1 MIDNETKERIIA
13 AAKIEEVVGDF
24 VKLHRSGANLKGLC
38 PFHEEKTPSFM
49 VSPSKNICKCF
60 GCGKGGTPINFIMEK
75 EHLTFPEA
83 LRYLADKYHIEIKEK
98 ELTSEEMKAQSM
110 RESMMQVNKF
120 AAEYFVNTLWNTDE
134 GQSVGLS
141 YLRGRGISDAMIKK
155 FKIGYCPDRYTAFYD
170 EAIKSGFD
178 PKVLTEV
185 GLCSKG
191 EKHTTDRFRG
201 RVIFPVHSISG
212 REVAFGGRALKTDER
227 TAKYVNSPESL
238 IYHKSN
244 ELYGIYFAKN
254 EIVKKDN
261 VYLVEGYTDV
271 TSLHQSGIENVV
283 ASSGTSLTYGQIN
296 MIHRFTSNITVLYD
310 GDSAGIKAS
319 LRGIDM
325 LLEQNMN
332 VKVLLLPDGEDPDSF
347 ARSRNASELIEYMEK
362 NQKDF
367 IKFKLELAQKETEND
382 PTKRSNLINDIL
394 RSISFIP
401 TKEIKRSVYIQDCA
415 RYFEMEEK
423 TLTEILD
430 HYKKEREKGNS
441 EEQTSKKME
450 DEITKNLDKKNIPF
464 TYLQERELLKYI
476 INFALVPIEF
486 ITPDEVIKV
495 SVVEYV
501 AYMKENGIISF
512 SYDLHN
518 KIWDFILESESGDLR
533 NNFLNHPDKEIR
545 DYIFSLV
552 EDKYEIHKKN
562 VEITP
567 EQLSLKLSFIMPQ
580 LVHGLELR
588 IVEGRLKEVKNSIS
602 IASRVPG
609 ADEQVL
615 ELMNE
620 QTKLHTKKKQVEEDL
635 KKYKR
640 RRLEV

>member
-1 MIDNETKERIIA
+1 MIDNETKERILA

-24 VKLHRSGANLKGLC
+24 VKLHRSGSNLKGLC

-60 GCGKGGTPINFIMEK
+60 GCGKGGTPVNFIMEK

-134 GQSVGLS
+134 GKSVGLS
-141 YLRGRGISDAMIKK
+141 YLRSRGISDEMIKK
-155 FKIGYCPDRYTAFYD
+155 FKIGYCPDRYSAFYD
-170 EAIKSGFD
+170 TAVKSGFD

-212 REVAFGGRALKTDER
+212 REVAFGGRALKMDDK

-271 TSLHQSGIENVV
+271 TSMHQSGIENVV

-325 LLEQNMN
+325 LLEHNMN

-347 ARSRNASELIEYMEK
+347 ARSRNASDLLEYMEK

-367 IKFKLELAQKETEND
+367 IAFKCELALKEAGDD
-382 PTKRSNLINDIL
+382 PIKRSNLINDIL
-394 RSISFIP
+394 RSISVIP
-401 TKEIKRSVYIQDCA
+401 DEIKRSVYIQDCQT
-415 RYFEMEEK
+415 RFGIKLE
-423 TLTEILD
+423 TLTQSV
-430 HYKKEREKGNS
+430 KKIITEKNQNAKVPS
-441 EEQTSKKME
+441 TQIEKPQQKEV
-450 DEITKNLDKKNIPF
+450 PY
-464 TYLQERELLKYI
+464 TYLQERELLKHV
-476 INFALVPIEF
+476 INYALVPIEF
-486 ITPDEVIKV
+486 VTPDEVIKV
-495 SVVEYV
+495 PVVEYV
-501 AYMKENGIISF
+501 AFMKENGIIAF
-512 SYDLHN
+512 SYDIHN
-518 KIWDFILESESGDLR
+518 KIWDYILESETHDIR
-533 NNFLNHPDKEIR
+533 NAFLNHANKEIQ
-545 DYIFSLV
+545 DYTFSLV
-552 EDKYEIHKKN
+552 EDKYEIHKEN
-562 VEITP
+562 VDYSP
-567 EQLSLKLSFIMPQ
+567 EQLSLKLSSIIPQ
-580 LVHGLELR
+580 LVYGLELR
-588 IVEGRLKEVKNSIS
+588 MVEEKLKEVKNSIA
-602 IASRVPG
+602 IASKVPG
-609 ADEQVL
+609 ADDQVIALLKEQS
-615 ELMNE
+615 ELNA
-620 QTKLHTKKKQVEEDL
+620 KKKQVSADL
-635 KKYKR
+635 ANCKLK
-640 RRLEV
+640 RLEV

>member
-24 VKLHRSGANLKGLC
+24 VKLHRSGSNLKGLC

-60 GCGKGGTPINFIMEK
+60 GCGKGGTPVNFIMEK

-134 GQSVGLS
+134 GKSVGLS
-141 YLRGRGISDAMIKK
+141 YLRSRGITDEMIKK

-170 EAIKSGFD
+170 EAVKSGFD
-178 PKVLTEV
+178 PKVLVQV
-185 GLCSKG
+185 GLCSQG

-212 REVAFGGRALKTDER
+212 REVAFGGRALKMDEK

-244 ELYGIYFAKN
+244 ELYGIYYAKN

-271 TSLHQSGIENVV
+271 TSMHQSGIENVV

-347 ARSRNASELIEYMEK
+347 ARSRNASDLLEYMEK

-367 IKFKLELAQKETEND
+367 IAFKCELALAEAGND
-382 PTKRSNLINDIL
+382 PIKRSNLINDIL
-394 RSISFIP
+394 RSISVIP
-401 TKEIKRSVYIQDCA
+401 DEIKRSVYIQDCQT
-415 RYFEMEEK
+415 RFGIKLE
-423 TLTEILD
+423 TLTQ
-430 HYKKEREKGNS
+430 GV
-441 EEQTSKKME
+441 
-450 DEITKNLDKKNIPF
+450 KNIILEKNQNVKPQASIEDKAPKKDVPY
-464 TYLQERELLKYI
+464 TYLQERELLKHI
-476 INFALVPIEF
+476 INYALVPIEF
-486 ITPDEVIKV
+486 ITPDEVIQV
-495 SVVEYV
+495 SVIEYV
-501 AYMKENGIISF
+501 AFMLENGIIYF
-512 SYDLHN
+512 SYALHN
-518 KIWDFILESESGDLR
+518 KIWEYILESSSGDLR
-533 NNFLNHPDKEIR
+533 NEFLNHSDKEIQ
-545 DYIFSLV
+545 DYTFSLV
-552 EDKYEIHKKN
+552 EDKYEIHRET
-562 VEITP
+562 VDYTP
-567 EQLSLKLSFIMPQ
+567 EQLSLKLSSIMPQ

-588 IVEGRLKEVKNSIS
+588 IIEEKLKEIKNSIS

-609 ADEQVL
+609 ADDQVVALMKEQS
-615 ELMNE
+615 ELNA
-620 QTKLHTKKKQVEEDL
+620 KKKQVTAEL
-635 KKYKR
+635 AKCKQK
-640 RRLEV
+640 RLEV

>member
-1 MIDNETKERIIA
+1 MIDNETKERILA

-24 VKLHRSGANLKGLC
+24 VKLHRSGSNLKGLC

-60 GCGKGGTPINFIMEK
+60 GCGKGGTPVNFIMEK

-134 GQSVGLS
+134 GKSVGLS
-141 YLRGRGISDAMIKK
+141 YLRSRGISDEMIKK
-155 FKIGYCPDRYTAFYD
+155 FKIGYCPDRYSAFYD
-170 EAIKSGFD
+170 TAIKSGFD

-212 REVAFGGRALKTDER
+212 REVAFGGRALKMDDK

-271 TSLHQSGIENVV
+271 TSMHQSGIENVV

-325 LLEQNMN
+325 LLEHNMN

-347 ARSRNASELIEYMEK
+347 ARSRNASDLLEYMEK

-367 IKFKLELAQKETEND
+367 IAFKCELALKEAGDD
-382 PTKRSNLINDIL
+382 PIKRSNLINDIL
-394 RSISFIP
+394 RSISVIP
-401 TKEIKRSVYIQDCA
+401 DEIKRSVYIQDCQT
-415 RYFEMEEK
+415 RFGIKLE
-423 TLTEILD
+423 TLTQSV
-430 HYKKEREKGNS
+430 KKIITEKNQNAKVPS
-441 EEQTSKKME
+441 TQIEKPQQKEV
-450 DEITKNLDKKNIPF
+450 PY
-464 TYLQERELLKYI
+464 TYLQERELLKHV
-476 INFALVPIEF
+476 INYALVPIEF
-486 ITPDEVIKV
+486 VTPDEVIKV
-495 SVVEYV
+495 PVVEYV
-501 AYMKENGIISF
+501 AFMKENGIIAF
-512 SYDLHN
+512 SYDIHN
-518 KIWDFILESESGDLR
+518 KIWDYILESETHDIR
-533 NNFLNHPDKEIR
+533 NAFLNHANKEIQ
-545 DYIFSLV
+545 DYTFSLV
-552 EDKYEIHKKN
+552 EDKYEIHKEN
-562 VEITP
+562 VDYSP
-567 EQLSLKLSFIMPQ
+567 EQLSLKLSSIIPQ
-580 LVHGLELR
+580 LVYGLELR
-588 IVEGRLKEVKNSIS
+588 MVEEKLKEVKNSIA
-602 IASRVPG
+602 IASKVPG
-609 ADEQVL
+609 ADDQVIALLKEQS
-615 ELMNE
+615 ELNA
-620 QTKLHTKKKQVEEDL
+620 KKKQVSADL
-635 KKYKR
+635 ANCKLK
-640 RRLEV
+640 RLEV

>member
-1 MIDNETKERIIA
+1 MIDNETKERILA

-24 VKLHRSGANLKGLC
+24 VKLHRSGSNLKGLC

-60 GCGKGGTPINFIMEK
+60 GCGKGGTPVNFIMEK

-134 GQSVGLS
+134 GKSVGLS
-141 YLRGRGISDAMIKK
+141 YLRSRGISDEMIKK
-155 FKIGYCPDRYTAFYD
+155 FKIGYCPDRFTAFYD
-170 EAIKSGFD
+170 TAVKSGFD

-191 EKHTTDRFRG
+191 ERHTTDRFRG

-212 REVAFGGRALKTDER
+212 REVAFGGRALKMDEK

-271 TSLHQSGIENVV
+271 TSMHQSGIENVV

-325 LLEQNMN
+325 LLEHNMN

-347 ARSRNASELIEYMEK
+347 ARSRNASELMEYMEK

-367 IKFKLELAQKETEND
+367 IAFKCELALKEAGDD
-382 PTKRSNLINDIL
+382 PIKRSNLINDIL
-394 RSISFIP
+394 RSISVIP
-401 TKEIKRSVYIQDCA
+401 DEIKRSVYIQDCQT
-415 RYFEMEEK
+415 RFGIKLE
-423 TLTEILD
+423 TLTQSV
-430 HYKKEREKGNS
+430 KKIIAEKNQNAKPQTIK
-441 EEQTSKKME
+441 EVEQVPKK
-450 DEITKNLDKKNIPF
+450 DLPY
-464 TYLQERELLKYI
+464 TYLQERELLKFLISYPRVI
-476 INFALVPIEF
+476 IELPTA
-486 ITPDEVIKV
+486 DEIIKV
-495 SVVEYV
+495 TVLEYV
-501 AYMKENGIISF
+501 LFMLENGIISF

-518 KIWDFILESESGDLR
+518 KIIDYILESEAEDLKTE
-533 NNFLNHPDKEIR
+533 FFNHSDKVIQ
-545 DYIFSLV
+545 DYTFSLV
-552 EDKYEIHKKN
+552 EDKYEIHKEN
-562 VEITP
+562 INCAP
-567 EQLSLKLSFIMPQ
+567 EQLALKLSSVIPQ
-580 LVHGLELR
+580 LVYGLELR
-588 IVEGRLKEVKNSIS
+588 IVEERLKEVKNSIA
-602 IASRVPG
+602 IASKVPG
-609 ADEQVL
+609 ADEQVISL
-615 ELMNE
+615 LKEQSELNA
-620 QTKLHTKKKQVEEDL
+620 KKKQVTADL
-635 KKYKR
+635 ANCKLK
-640 RRLEV
+640 RLEV

>member
-24 VKLHRSGANLKGLC
+24 VKLHRSGSNLKGLC

-98 ELTSEEMKAQSM
+98 ELTSEEIKAQSM

-141 YLRGRGISDAMIKK
+141 YLRGRGITDAMIKK
-155 FKIGYCPDRYTAFYD
+155 FKIGYCPDKYSEFY
-170 EAIKSGFD
+170 ETAIKSGFKTD
-178 PKVLTEV
+178 VLTQV
-185 GLCSKG
+185 GLCTKG
-191 EKHTTDRFRG
+191 EKHITDRFRG

-212 REVAFGGRALKTDER
+212 REVAFGGRALKTDEK

-254 EIVKKDN
+254 EIIKKDN

-271 TSLHQSGIENVV
+271 TSMHQSGIENVV

-347 ARSRNASELIEYMEK
+347 ARSRNASDLIEYMEK

-367 IKFKLELAQKETEND
+367 IAFKSELALAEAGDD
-382 PTKRSNLINDIL
+382 PIKRSNLINDIL
-394 RSISFIP
+394 RSISVIP
-401 TKEIKRSVYIQDCA
+401 DEIKRSVYIQDCQ
-415 RYFEMEEK
+415 RRFGLKVEVLTQSVNKLISEK
-423 TLTEILD
+423 NQNA
-430 HYKKEREKGNS
+430 KPEKLVV
-441 EEQTSKKME
+441 ETTHK
-450 DEITKNLDKKNIPF
+450 DNLPY
-464 TYLQERELLKYI
+464 TYLQERELLKHI
-476 INFALVPIEF
+476 IKYSNIPIEF
-486 ITPDEVIKV
+486 ITEDEVIKV
-495 SVVEYV
+495 PVLEYV
-501 AYMKENGIISF
+501 AFMIENGIVSF
-512 SYDLHN
+512 AYDIH
-518 KIWDFILESESGDLR
+518 KQIFDYIQEVGYVDLR
-533 NNFLNHPDKEIR
+533 TEFLNHPDKNIQ
-545 DYIFSLV
+545 DYTFSLI
-552 EDKYEIHKKN
+552 EGKYEIQKEN
-562 VEITP
+562 VDISP
-567 EQLSLKLSFIMPQ
+567 EQLSLKLSSTIPQ
-580 LVHGLELR
+580 LVHELELR
-588 IVEGRLKEVKNSIS
+588 MVEERLKEIKKSIS
-602 IASRVPG
+602 IANSLSG
-609 ADEQVL
+609 ADTQIL
-615 ELMNE
+615 ELLKE
-620 QTKLHTKKKQVEEDL
+620 QKELNDKKKIITNELANCKLKRVE
-635 KKYKR
+635 
-640 RRLEV
+640 V

>member
-24 VKLHRSGANLKGLC
+24 VKLHRSGSNLKGLC

-60 GCGKGGTPINFIMEK
+60 GCGKGGTPVNFIMEK

-83 LRYLADKYHIEIKEK
+83 LRYLADKYHIEIKER

-134 GQSVGLS
+134 GKSVGLS
-141 YLRGRGISDAMIKK
+141 YLRSRGITDEMIKK

-170 EAIKSGFD
+170 EAVKSGFD
-178 PKVLTEV
+178 PKVLVQV
-185 GLCSKG
+185 GLCSQG

-212 REVAFGGRALKTDER
+212 REVAFGGRALKMDEK

-271 TSLHQSGIENVV
+271 TSMHQSGIENVV

-347 ARSRNASELIEYMEK
+347 ARSRNASDLMEYMEK

-367 IKFKLELAQKETEND
+367 ITFKCELALAEAGND
-382 PTKRSNLINDIL
+382 PIKRSNLINDIL
-394 RSISFIP
+394 RSISVIP
-401 TKEIKRSVYIQDCA
+401 DEIKRSVYIQDCQTRFGIKLETLTQGVKNIIA
-415 RYFEMEEK
+415 EKNQNAKPQASIEEK
-423 TLTEILD
+423 TP
-430 HYKKEREKGNS
+430 KK
-441 EEQTSKKME
+441 
-450 DEITKNLDKKNIPF
+450 DVPY
-464 TYLQERELLKYI
+464 TYLQERELLKHL
-476 INFALVPIEF
+476 INYALVPIEF
-486 ITPDEVIKV
+486 VTPDEVIQV
-495 SVVEYV
+495 SVLEYV
-501 AYMKENGIISF
+501 AFMIENDIISF
-512 SYDLHN
+512 TYDIHKQIYN
-518 KIWDFILESESGDLR
+518 YITEAETTDLR
-533 NNFLNHPDKEIR
+533 TEFLNHSDKEIQ
-545 DYIFSLV
+545 DYTFSLI
-552 EDKYEIHKKN
+552 EGKYEIQKEN
-562 VEITP
+562 IEISP
-567 EQLSLKLSFIMPQ
+567 EQLSLKLSSTIPQ
-580 LVHGLELR
+580 LVHELELR
-588 IVEGRLKEVKNSIS
+588 MIEERLKEIKNSIS
-602 IASRVPG
+602 IASRVAG
-609 ADEQVL
+609 ADEQIL
-615 ELMNE
+615 ELLKE
-620 QTKLHTKKKQVEEDL
+620 QSELNAKKKKVTADL
-635 KKYKR
+635 AKCKQK
-640 RRLEV
+640 RLEV

>member
-24 VKLHRSGANLKGLC
+24 VKLHRSGSNLKGLC

-60 GCGKGGTPINFIMEK
+60 GCGKGGTPVNFIMEK

-134 GQSVGLS
+134 GKSVGLS
-141 YLRGRGISDAMIKK
+141 YLRSRGITDEMIKK

-170 EAIKSGFD
+170 EAVKSGFD
-178 PKVLTEV
+178 PKVLVQV
-185 GLCSKG
+185 GLCSQG

-212 REVAFGGRALKTDER
+212 REVAFGGRALKMDEK

-244 ELYGIYFAKN
+244 ELYGIYYAKN

-271 TSLHQSGIENVV
+271 TSMHQSGIENVV

-347 ARSRNASELIEYMEK
+347 ARSRNASDLMEYMEK

-367 IKFKLELAQKETEND
+367 IAFKCELALEEAGND
-382 PTKRSNLINDIL
+382 PIKRSNLINDIL
-394 RSISFIP
+394 RSISVIP
-401 TKEIKRSVYIQDCA
+401 DEIKRSVYIQDCQT
-415 RYFEMEEK
+415 RFGIKLE
-423 TLTEILD
+423 TLTQ
-430 HYKKEREKGNS
+430 GV
-441 EEQTSKKME
+441 
-450 DEITKNLDKKNIPF
+450 KNIILEKNQNVKPQASIEDKAPKKDVPY
-464 TYLQERELLKYI
+464 TYLQERELLKHI
-476 INFALVPIEF
+476 INYALVPIEF
-486 ITPDEVIKV
+486 ITPDEVIQV
-495 SVVEYV
+495 SVIEYV
-501 AYMKENGIISF
+501 AFMLENGIISF
-512 SYDLHN
+512 SYALHN
-518 KIWDFILESESGDLR
+518 KIWEYILESSSGDLR
-533 NNFLNHPDKEIR
+533 NEFLNHSDKEIQ
-545 DYIFSLV
+545 DYTFSLI
-552 EDKYEIHKKN
+552 EDKYEIHRET
-562 VEITP
+562 VDYTS
-567 EQLSLKLSFIMPQ
+567 EQLSLKLSSIMPQ

-588 IVEGRLKEVKNSIS
+588 IIEEKLKEIKNSIS

-609 ADEQVL
+609 ADDQVVALMKEQS
-615 ELMNE
+615 ELNA
-620 QTKLHTKKKQVEEDL
+620 KKKQVTAEL
-635 KKYKR
+635 AKCKQK
-640 RRLEV
+640 RLEV

>member
-1 MIDNETKERIIA
+1 
-13 AAKIEEVVGDF
+13 
-24 VKLHRSGANLKGLC
+24 
-38 PFHEEKTPSFM
+38 M

-60 GCGKGGTPINFIMEK
+60 GCGKGGTPVNFIMEK

-120 AAEYFVNTLWNTDE
+120 AAEYFVKTLWNTDE
-134 GQSVGLS
+134 GKSVGLS
-141 YLRGRGISDAMIKK
+141 YLRSRGITDEMIKK
-155 FKIGYCPDRYTAFYD
+155 FKIGYCPDRFTAFYD
-170 EAIKSGFD
+170 TAVKSGFD

-185 GLCSKG
+185 GLCTKG

-212 REVAFGGRALKTDER
+212 REVAFGGRALKMDEK

-271 TSLHQSGIENVV
+271 TSMHQSGIENVV

-347 ARSRNASELIEYMEK
+347 ARSRNASELMEYMEK

-367 IKFKLELAQKETEND
+367 IAFKCELALAEAGND
-382 PTKRSNLINDIL
+382 PIKRSNLINDIL
-394 RSISFIP
+394 RSISVIP
-401 TKEIKRSVYIQDCA
+401 DEIKRSVYIQDCQT
-415 RYFEMEEK
+415 RFGIKLE
-423 TLTEILD
+423 TLTQSVKTIIAEKNQNAKPQVSIED
-430 HYKKEREKGNS
+430 VAPKKEV
-441 EEQTSKKME
+441 
-450 DEITKNLDKKNIPF
+450 PY
-464 TYLQERELLKYI
+464 TYLQERELLKHI
-476 INFALVPIEF
+476 INYALVPIEF
-486 ITPDEVIKV
+486 VTPDEVIQV
-495 SVVEYV
+495 PVVEYV
-501 AYMKENGIISF
+501 AFMKENGIISF
-512 SYDLHN
+512 SYELHN
-518 KIWDFILESESGDLR
+518 KIWDYIIESETPDIR
-533 NNFLNHPDKEIR
+533 NAFLNHSDKEIQ
-545 DYIFSLV
+545 DYTFALV
-552 EDKYEIHKKN
+552 EDKYEIHKEN

-567 EQLSLKLSFIMPQ
+567 DQLSLKLSSIIPQ
-580 LVHGLELR
+580 LVYGLELR
-588 IVEGRLKEVKNSIS
+588 IVEEKLKEVKNSIA
-602 IASRVPG
+602 IASKVAG
-609 ADEQVL
+609 ADDQIISLLKEQS
-615 ELMNE
+615 ELNA
-620 QTKLHTKKKQVEEDL
+620 KKKQVTADL
-635 KKYKR
+635 ANCKLK
-640 RRLEV
+640 RLEV

>member
-1 MIDNETKERIIA
+1 MIDNETKERILA

-24 VKLHRSGANLKGLC
+24 VKLHRSGSNLKGLC

-60 GCGKGGTPINFIMEK
+60 GCGKGGTPVNFIMEK

-120 AAEYFVNTLWNTDE
+120 AAEYFVKTLWNTDE
-134 GQSVGLS
+134 GKSVGLS
-141 YLRGRGISDAMIKK
+141 YLRSRGITDEMIKK
-155 FKIGYCPDRYTAFYD
+155 FKIGYCPDRFTAFYD
-170 EAIKSGFD
+170 TAVKSGFD

-185 GLCSKG
+185 GLCTKG

-212 REVAFGGRALKTDER
+212 REVAFGGRALKMDEK

-271 TSLHQSGIENVV
+271 TSMHQSGIENVV

-347 ARSRNASELIEYMEK
+347 ARSRNASELLEYMEK

-367 IKFKLELAQKETEND
+367 IAFKCELALAEAGND
-382 PTKRSNLINDIL
+382 PIKRSNLINDIL
-394 RSISFIP
+394 RSISVIP
-401 TKEIKRSVYIQDCA
+401 DEIKRSVYIQDCQT
-415 RYFEMEEK
+415 RFGIKLE
-423 TLTEILD
+423 TLTQSVKTIIAEKNQNAKPQVSIED
-430 HYKKEREKGNS
+430 VAPKKEV
-441 EEQTSKKME
+441 
-450 DEITKNLDKKNIPF
+450 PY
-464 TYLQERELLKYI
+464 TYLQERELLKHI
-476 INFALVPIEF
+476 INYALVPIEF
-486 ITPDEVIKV
+486 VTPDEVIQV
-495 SVVEYV
+495 PVVEYV
-501 AYMKENGIISF
+501 AFMKENGIISF
-512 SYDLHN
+512 SYELHN
-518 KIWDFILESESGDLR
+518 KIWDYIIESETPDIR
-533 NNFLNHPDKEIR
+533 NAFLNHSDKEIQ
-545 DYIFSLV
+545 DYTFALV
-552 EDKYEIHKKN
+552 EDKYEIHKEN

-567 EQLSLKLSFIMPQ
+567 DQLSLKLSSIIPQ
-580 LVHGLELR
+580 LVYGLELR
-588 IVEGRLKEVKNSIS
+588 IVEEKLKEVKNSIA
-602 IASRVPG
+602 IASKVAG
-609 ADEQVL
+609 ADDQIISLLKEQS
-615 ELMNE
+615 ELNA
-620 QTKLHTKKKQVEEDL
+620 KKKQVAADL
-635 KKYKR
+635 ANCKLK
-640 RRLEV
+640 RLEV

>member
-24 VKLHRSGANLKGLC
+24 VKLHRSGSNLKGLC

-60 GCGKGGTPINFIMEK
+60 GCGKGGTPVNFIMEK

-83 LRYLADKYHIEIKEK
+83 LRYLADKYHIEIKER

-134 GQSVGLS
+134 GKSVGLS
-141 YLRGRGISDAMIKK
+141 YLRSRGITDEMIKK
-155 FKIGYCPDRYTAFYD
+155 FKIGYCPDKYSAFYE
-170 EAIKSGFD
+170 EAVKSGFA
-178 PKVLTEV
+178 PNVLTEV

-212 REVAFGGRALKTDER
+212 REVAFGGRALKMDEK

-271 TSLHQSGIENVV
+271 TSMHQSGIENVV

-347 ARSRNASELIEYMEK
+347 ARSRNASDLMEYMEK

-367 IKFKLELAQKETEND
+367 ITFKCELALAEAGND
-382 PTKRSNLINDIL
+382 PIKRSNLINDIL
-394 RSISFIP
+394 RSISVIP
-401 TKEIKRSVYIQDCA
+401 DEIKRSVYIQDCQTRFGIKLETLTQGVKNIIA
-415 RYFEMEEK
+415 EKNQNVKPQASIEEK
-423 TLTEILD
+423 AQ
-430 HYKKEREKGNS
+430 KK
-441 EEQTSKKME
+441 
-450 DEITKNLDKKNIPF
+450 DVPY
-464 TYLQERELLKYI
+464 TYLQERELLKHL
-476 INFALVPIEF
+476 INYALVPIEF
-486 ITPDEVIKV
+486 VTPDEVIQV
-495 SVVEYV
+495 SVLEYV
-501 AYMKENGIISF
+501 AFMIENDIISF
-512 SYDLHN
+512 TYDIHKQIYN
-518 KIWDFILESESGDLR
+518 YITEAETTDLR
-533 NNFLNHPDKEIR
+533 TEFLNHSDKEIQ
-545 DYIFSLV
+545 DYTFSLI
-552 EDKYEIHKKN
+552 EGKYEIQKEN
-562 VEITP
+562 IEISP
-567 EQLSLKLSFIMPQ
+567 EQLSLKLSSTIPQ
-580 LVHGLELR
+580 LVHELELR
-588 IVEGRLKEVKNSIS
+588 MIEERLKEIKNSIS
-602 IASRVPG
+602 IASRVAG
-609 ADEQVL
+609 ADEQIL
-615 ELMNE
+615 ELLKE
-620 QTKLHTKKKQVEEDL
+620 QSELNAKKKKVAADL
-635 KKYKR
+635 AKCKQK
-640 RRLEV
+640 RLEV

>member
-1 MIDNETKERIIA
+1 MIDNETKERILA

-24 VKLHRSGANLKGLC
+24 VKLHRSGSNLKGLC

-60 GCGKGGTPINFIMEK
+60 GCGKGGTPVNFIMEK

-120 AAEYFVNTLWNTDE
+120 AAEYFVKTLWNTDE
-134 GQSVGLS
+134 GKSVGLS
-141 YLRGRGISDAMIKK
+141 YLRSRGITDEMIKK
-155 FKIGYCPDRYTAFYD
+155 FKIGYCPDRFTAFYD
-170 EAIKSGFD
+170 TAVKSGFD

-185 GLCSKG
+185 GLCTKG

-212 REVAFGGRALKTDER
+212 REVAFGGRALKMDEK

-271 TSLHQSGIENVV
+271 TSMHQSGIENVV

-347 ARSRNASELIEYMEK
+347 ARSRNASELMEYMEK

-367 IKFKLELAQKETEND
+367 IAFKCELALAEAGND
-382 PTKRSNLINDIL
+382 PIKRSNLINDIL
-394 RSISFIP
+394 RSISVIP
-401 TKEIKRSVYIQDCA
+401 DEIKRSVYIQDCQT
-415 RYFEMEEK
+415 RFGIKLE
-423 TLTEILD
+423 TLTQSVKTIIAEKNQNAKPQVSIED
-430 HYKKEREKGNS
+430 ISPKKEV
-441 EEQTSKKME
+441 
-450 DEITKNLDKKNIPF
+450 PY
-464 TYLQERELLKYI
+464 TYLQERELLKHI
-476 INFALVPIEF
+476 INYALVPIEF
-486 ITPDEVIKV
+486 VTPDEVIQV
-495 SVVEYV
+495 PVVEYV
-501 AYMKENGIISF
+501 AFMKENGIISF
-512 SYDLHN
+512 SYELHN
-518 KIWDFILESESGDLR
+518 KIWDYIIESETPDIR
-533 NNFLNHPDKEIR
+533 NAFLNHSDKEIQ
-545 DYIFSLV
+545 DYTFALV
-552 EDKYEIHKKN
+552 EDKYEIHKEN

-567 EQLSLKLSFIMPQ
+567 DQLSLKLSSIIPQ
-580 LVHGLELR
+580 LVYGLELR
-588 IVEGRLKEVKNSIS
+588 IVEEKLKEVKNSIA
-602 IASRVPG
+602 IASKVAG
-609 ADEQVL
+609 ADDQIISLLKEQS
-615 ELMNE
+615 ELNA
-620 QTKLHTKKKQVEEDL
+620 KKKQVTADL
-635 KKYKR
+635 ANCKLK
-640 RRLEV
+640 RLEV

>member
-1 MIDNETKERIIA
+1 MIDNETKERILA

-24 VKLHRSGANLKGLC
+24 VKLHRSGSNLKGLC

-60 GCGKGGTPINFIMEK
+60 GCGKGGTPVNFIMEK

-134 GQSVGLS
+134 GKSVGLS
-141 YLRGRGISDAMIKK
+141 YLRSRGITDEMIKK
-155 FKIGYCPDRYTAFYD
+155 FKIGYCPDRYSAFYE
-170 EAIKSGFD
+170 EAVKSGFD

-185 GLCSKG
+185 GLCTKG

-212 REVAFGGRALKTDER
+212 REVAFGGRALKMDEK

-271 TSLHQSGIENVV
+271 TSMHQSGIENVV

-347 ARSRNASELIEYMEK
+347 ARSRNASELMEYMEK

-367 IKFKLELAQKETEND
+367 IAFKCELALAEAGGD
-382 PTKRSNLINDIL
+382 PIKRSNLINDIL
-394 RSISFIP
+394 RSISVIP
-401 TKEIKRSVYIQDCA
+401 DEIKRSVYIQDCQT
-415 RYFEMEEK
+415 RFGIKLE
-423 TLTEILD
+423 TLTQSVKTIIAEKNQNAKPQVSIED
-430 HYKKEREKGNS
+430 VAPKKEV
-441 EEQTSKKME
+441 
-450 DEITKNLDKKNIPF
+450 PY
-464 TYLQERELLKYI
+464 TYLQERELLKHI
-476 INFALVPIEF
+476 INYALVPIEF
-486 ITPDEVIKV
+486 VTPDEVIQV
-495 SVVEYV
+495 PVVEYV
-501 AYMKENGIISF
+501 AFMKENGIISF
-512 SYDLHN
+512 SYELHN
-518 KIWDFILESESGDLR
+518 KIWDYIIESETPDIR
-533 NNFLNHPDKEIR
+533 NAFLNHSDKEIQ
-545 DYIFSLV
+545 DYTFALV
-552 EDKYEIHKKN
+552 EDKYEIHKEN

-567 EQLSLKLSFIMPQ
+567 DQLSLKLSSIIPQ
-580 LVHGLELR
+580 LVYGLELR
-588 IVEGRLKEVKNSIS
+588 IVEEKLKEVKNSIA
-602 IASRVPG
+602 IASKVAG
-609 ADEQVL
+609 ADDQIISLLKEQS
-615 ELMNE
+615 ELNA
-620 QTKLHTKKKQVEEDL
+620 KKKQVTADL
-635 KKYKR
+635 ANCKLK
-640 RRLEV
+640 RLEV

>member
-24 VKLHRSGANLKGLC
+24 VKLHRSGSNLKGLC

-60 GCGKGGTPINFIMEK
+60 GCGKGGTPVNFIMEK

-120 AAEYFVNTLWNTDE
+120 AAEYFVKTLWNTDE
-134 GQSVGLS
+134 GKSVGLS
-141 YLRGRGISDAMIKK
+141 YLRSRGITDEMIKK
-155 FKIGYCPDRYTAFYD
+155 FKIGYCPDRYSAFYD
-170 EAIKSGFD
+170 EAVKSGFD

-185 GLCSKG
+185 GLCTKG
-191 EKHTTDRFRG
+191 EKHTTDRFRD

-212 REVAFGGRALKTDER
+212 REVAFGGRALKMDEK

-271 TSLHQSGIENVV
+271 TSMHQSGIENVV

-347 ARSRNASELIEYMEK
+347 ARSRNASELMEYMEK

-367 IKFKLELAQKETEND
+367 IAFKCELALAEAGND
-382 PTKRSNLINDIL
+382 PIKRSNLINDIL
-394 RSISFIP
+394 RSISVIP
-401 TKEIKRSVYIQDCA
+401 DEIKRSVYIQDCQT
-415 RYFEMEEK
+415 RFGIKLE
-423 TLTEILD
+423 TLTQSV
-430 HYKKEREKGNS
+430 KKIITEKNQNAKPQAS
-441 EEQTSKKME
+441 LEENTPKK
-450 DEITKNLDKKNIPF
+450 DVPYTF
-464 TYLQERELLKYI
+464 LQERELLKHI

-486 ITPDEVIKV
+486 VTPDEVIKV
-495 SVVEYV
+495 PVVEYV
-501 AYMKENGIISF
+501 AFMKENGIISF
-512 SYDLHN
+512 TYDLHN
-518 KIWDFILESESGDLR
+518 KIWEYILESETPDLR
-533 NNFLNHPDKEIR
+533 NAFLNHSDKEIQ
-545 DYIFSLV
+545 DYTFSLI
-552 EDKYEIHKKN
+552 EDKYEIHKEN

-567 EQLSLKLSFIMPQ
+567 DQLSLKLSSIIPQ
-580 LVHGLELR
+580 LVFGLELR
-588 IVEGRLKEVKNSIS
+588 IVEGRLKEIKNSIS

-609 ADEQVL
+609 ADEQIL
-615 ELMNE
+615 ALMKEQSELNA
-620 QTKLHTKKKQVEEDL
+620 KKKKVAADL
-635 KKYKR
+635 ANCKLK
-640 RRLEV
+640 RLEV

>member
-1 MIDNETKERIIA
+1 MIDNETKERILA

-24 VKLHRSGANLKGLC
+24 VKLHRSGSNLKGLC

-60 GCGKGGTPINFIMEK
+60 GCGKGGTPVNFIMEK

-120 AAEYFVNTLWNTDE
+120 AAEYFVKTLWNTDE
-134 GQSVGLS
+134 GKSVGLS
-141 YLRGRGISDAMIKK
+141 YLRSRGITDEMIKK
-155 FKIGYCPDRYTAFYD
+155 FKIGYCPDRYSAFYE
-170 EAIKSGFD
+170 EAVKSGFD

-185 GLCSKG
+185 GLCTKG

-212 REVAFGGRALKTDER
+212 REVAFGGRALKMDEK

-271 TSLHQSGIENVV
+271 TSMHQSGIENVV

-347 ARSRNASELIEYMEK
+347 ARSRNASELMEYMEK

-367 IKFKLELAQKETEND
+367 IAFKCELALAEAGGD
-382 PTKRSNLINDIL
+382 PIKRSNLINDIL
-394 RSISFIP
+394 RSISVIP
-401 TKEIKRSVYIQDCA
+401 DEIKRSVYIQDCQT
-415 RYFEMEEK
+415 RFGIKLE
-423 TLTEILD
+423 TLTQSVKKIIAEKNQNAKPQASIED
-430 HYKKEREKGNS
+430 VAPKKEV
-441 EEQTSKKME
+441 
-450 DEITKNLDKKNIPF
+450 PY
-464 TYLQERELLKYI
+464 TYLQERELLKHI
-476 INFALVPIEF
+476 INYALVPIEF
-486 ITPDEVIKV
+486 VTPDEVIQV
-495 SVVEYV
+495 PVVEYV
-501 AYMKENGIISF
+501 AFMKENGIISF
-512 SYDLHN
+512 SYELHN
-518 KIWDFILESESGDLR
+518 KIWDYILESETPDIR
-533 NNFLNHPDKEIR
+533 NAFLNHSDKEIQ
-545 DYIFSLV
+545 DYTFALV
-552 EDKYEIHKKN
+552 EDKYEIHKEN

-567 EQLSLKLSFIMPQ
+567 DQLSLKLSSIIPQ
-580 LVHGLELR
+580 LVYGLELR
-588 IVEGRLKEVKNSIS
+588 IVEEKLKEVKNSIA
-602 IASRVPG
+602 IASKVAG
-609 ADEQVL
+609 ADDQIISLLKEQS
-615 ELMNE
+615 ELNA
-620 QTKLHTKKKQVEEDL
+620 KKKQVTADL
-635 KKYKR
+635 ANCKLK
-640 RRLEV
+640 RLEV

>member
-1 MIDNETKERIIA
+1 MIDNETKERILA

-24 VKLHRSGANLKGLC
+24 VKLHRSGSNLKGLC

-60 GCGKGGTPINFIMEK
+60 GCGKGGTPVNFIMEK

-134 GQSVGLS
+134 GKSVGLS
-141 YLRGRGISDAMIKK
+141 YLRSRGITDEMIKK
-155 FKIGYCPDRYTAFYD
+155 FKIGYCPDKYTAFYD
-170 EAIKSGFD
+170 EAVKSGFA
-178 PKVLTEV
+178 PNVLTEV

-191 EKHTTDRFRG
+191 EKHITDRFRG

-212 REVAFGGRALKTDER
+212 REVAFGGRALKMDEK

-271 TSLHQSGIENVV
+271 TSMHQSGIENVV
-283 ASSGTSLTYGQIN
+283 ASSGTSLTYGQIS

-347 ARSRNASELIEYMEK
+347 ARSRNASELMEYMEN

-367 IKFKLELAQKETEND
+367 IAFKCELALAEAGND
-382 PTKRSNLINDIL
+382 PIKRSNLINDIL
-394 RSISFIP
+394 RSISVIP
-401 TKEIKRSVYIQDCA
+401 DEIKRSVYIQDCQTRFGIKLETLTQSVKNIIA
-415 RYFEMEEK
+415 EKNQNTKPQTFVEEK
-423 TLTEILD
+423 TA
-430 HYKKEREKGNS
+430 KK
-441 EEQTSKKME
+441 
-450 DEITKNLDKKNIPF
+450 DVPY
-464 TYLQERELLKYI
+464 TYLQERELLKHL
-476 INFALVPIEF
+476 INYALVPIEF
-486 ITPDEVIKV
+486 VTPDEVIKV
-495 SVVEYV
+495 PVVEYV
-501 AYMKENGIISF
+501 AFMKENGIISF
-512 SYDLHN
+512 SYDIHN
-518 KIWDFILESESGDLR
+518 KIWDYILEGTTEDLR
-533 NNFLNHPDKEIR
+533 NAFLNHADKEIQ
-545 DYIFSLV
+545 DYTFSLI
-552 EDKYEIHKKN
+552 EDKYEIHKETVN
-562 VEITP
+562 YTP
-567 EQLSLKLSFIMPQ
+567 EQLSLKLSSIIPQ
-580 LVHGLELR
+580 LVYGLELR
-588 IVEGRLKEVKNSIS
+588 IVEEKLKEIKNSIS

-615 ELMNE
+615 ALMKEQSELN
-620 QTKLHTKKKQVEEDL
+620 TKKKQVTADL
-635 KKYKR
+635 AKCKQK
-640 RRLEV
+640 RLEV

>member
-24 VKLHRSGANLKGLC
+24 VKLHRSGSNLKGLC

-60 GCGKGGTPINFIMEK
+60 GCGKGGTPVNFIMEK

-110 RESMMQVNKF
+110 RESMLQVNKF
-120 AAEYFVNTLWNTDE
+120 AAEYFVKTLWNTDE
-134 GQSVGLS
+134 GKSVGLS
-141 YLRGRGISDAMIKK
+141 YLRSRGITDEMIKK
-155 FKIGYCPDRYTAFYD
+155 FKIGYCPDRYSAFYE
-170 EAIKSGFD
+170 EAVKSGFD

-185 GLCSKG
+185 GLCTKG

-212 REVAFGGRALKTDER
+212 REVAFGGRALKMDEK

-271 TSLHQSGIENVV
+271 TSMHQSGIENVV

-347 ARSRNASELIEYMEK
+347 ARSRNASELMEYMEK

-367 IKFKLELAQKETEND
+367 IAFKCDLALAEAGND
-382 PTKRSNLINDIL
+382 PIKRSNLINDIL
-394 RSISFIP
+394 RSISVIP
-401 TKEIKRSVYIQDCA
+401 DEIKRSVYIQDCQT
-415 RYFEMEEK
+415 RFGIKLE
-423 TLTEILD
+423 TLTQSVKKIIAEKNQNAKPQASIED
-430 HYKKEREKGNS
+430 IAPKKEV
-441 EEQTSKKME
+441 
-450 DEITKNLDKKNIPF
+450 PY
-464 TYLQERELLKYI
+464 TYLQERELLKHL
-476 INFALVPIEF
+476 INYAIVPIEF
-486 ITPDEVIKV
+486 VTPDEVIQV
-495 SVVEYV
+495 SVLEYV
-501 AYMKENGIISF
+501 AFMKENGIISF
-512 SYDLHN
+512 SYNIHN
-518 KIWDFILESESGDLR
+518 KIWDYIVESESEDLR
-533 NNFLNHPDKEIR
+533 NEFLNHSDKEIQ
-545 DYIFSLV
+545 DYTFSLI
-552 EDKYEIHKKN
+552 EDKYEIHKEN
-562 VEITP
+562 TDYTT
-567 EQLSLKLSFIMPQ
+567 EQLSLKLSSIIPQ
-580 LVHGLELR
+580 LVYGLELR
-588 IVEGRLKEVKNSIS
+588 MIEEKLKDVKNSIS

-615 ELMNE
+615 QLMKEQSELN
-620 QTKLHTKKKQVEEDL
+620 TKKKQVTAEL
-635 KKYKR
+635 AKCKQK
-640 RRLEV
+640 RLEV

>member
-1 MIDNETKERIIA
+1 MIDNETKERILA

-24 VKLHRSGANLKGLC
+24 VKLHRSGSNLKGLC

-60 GCGKGGTPINFIMEK
+60 GCGKGGTPVNFIMEK

-120 AAEYFVNTLWNTDE
+120 AAEYFVKTLWNTDE
-134 GQSVGLS
+134 GKSVGLS
-141 YLRGRGISDAMIKK
+141 YLRSRGITDEMIKK
-155 FKIGYCPDRYTAFYD
+155 FKIGYCPDRFTAFYD
-170 EAIKSGFD
+170 TAVKSGFD

-185 GLCSKG
+185 GLCTKG

-212 REVAFGGRALKTDER
+212 REVAFGGRALKMDEK

-271 TSLHQSGIENVV
+271 TSMHQSGIENVV

-347 ARSRNASELIEYMEK
+347 ARSRNASELMEYMEK

-367 IKFKLELAQKETEND
+367 IAFKCELALSEAGGD
-382 PTKRSNLINDIL
+382 PIKRSNLINDIL
-394 RSISFIP
+394 RSISVIP
-401 TKEIKRSVYIQDCA
+401 DEIKRSVYIQDCQT
-415 RYFEMEEK
+415 RFGIKLE
-423 TLTEILD
+423 TLTQSVKTIIAEKNQNAKPQVSIED
-430 HYKKEREKGNS
+430 VAPKKEV
-441 EEQTSKKME
+441 
-450 DEITKNLDKKNIPF
+450 PY
-464 TYLQERELLKYI
+464 TYLQERELLKHI
-476 INFALVPIEF
+476 INYALVPIEF
-486 ITPDEVIKV
+486 VTPDEVIQV
-495 SVVEYV
+495 PVVEYV
-501 AYMKENGIISF
+501 AFMKENGIISF
-512 SYDLHN
+512 SYELHN
-518 KIWDFILESESGDLR
+518 KIWDYIIESETPDIR
-533 NNFLNHPDKEIR
+533 NAFLNHSDKEIQ
-545 DYIFSLV
+545 DYTFALV
-552 EDKYEIHKKN
+552 EDKYEIHKEN

-567 EQLSLKLSFIMPQ
+567 DQLSLKLSSIIPQ
-580 LVHGLELR
+580 LVYGLELR
-588 IVEGRLKEVKNSIS
+588 IVEEKLKEVKNSIA
-602 IASRVPG
+602 IASKVAG
-609 ADEQVL
+609 ADDQIISLLKEQS
-615 ELMNE
+615 ELNA
-620 QTKLHTKKKQVEEDL
+620 KKKQVAADL
-635 KKYKR
+635 ANCKLK
-640 RRLEV
+640 RLEV

>member
-24 VKLHRSGANLKGLC
+24 VKLHRSGSNLKGLC

-60 GCGKGGTPINFIMEK
+60 GCGKGGTPVNFIMEK

-110 RESMMQVNKF
+110 RESMLQVNKF
-120 AAEYFVNTLWNTDE
+120 AAEYFVKTLWNTDE
-134 GQSVGLS
+134 GKSVGLS
-141 YLRGRGISDAMIKK
+141 YLRSRGITDEMIKK
-155 FKIGYCPDRYTAFYD
+155 FKIGYCPDKYSAFYE
-170 EAIKSGFD
+170 EAVKSGFD

-185 GLCSKG
+185 GLCTKG

-212 REVAFGGRALKTDER
+212 REVAFGGRALKMDEK

-271 TSLHQSGIENVV
+271 TSMHQSGIENVV

-347 ARSRNASELIEYMEK
+347 ARSRNASELMEYMEK

-367 IKFKLELAQKETEND
+367 IAFKCDLALAEAGND
-382 PTKRSNLINDIL
+382 PIKRSNLINDIL
-394 RSISFIP
+394 RSISVIP
-401 TKEIKRSVYIQDCA
+401 DEIKRSVYIQDCQT
-415 RYFEMEEK
+415 RFGIKLE
-423 TLTEILD
+423 TLTQSVKKIIAEKNLNAKPQASIED
-430 HYKKEREKGNS
+430 IAPKKEV
-441 EEQTSKKME
+441 
-450 DEITKNLDKKNIPF
+450 PY
-464 TYLQERELLKYI
+464 TYLQERELLKHL
-476 INFALVPIEF
+476 INYAIVPIEF
-486 ITPDEVIKV
+486 VTPDEVIQV
-495 SVVEYV
+495 SVLEYV
-501 AYMKENGIISF
+501 AFMKENGIISF

-518 KIWDFILESESGDLR
+518 KIWDYIVESESEDLR
-533 NNFLNHPDKEIR
+533 NEFLNHSDKEIQ
-545 DYIFSLV
+545 DYTFSLI
-552 EDKYEIHKKN
+552 EDKYEIHKEN
-562 VEITP
+562 TDYTT
-567 EQLSLKLSFIMPQ
+567 EQLSLKLSSIIPQ
-580 LVHGLELR
+580 LVYGLELR
-588 IVEGRLKEVKNSIS
+588 MIEEKLKDVKNSIS

-609 ADEQVL
+609 ADDQVL
-615 ELMNE
+615 QLMKEQSELN
-620 QTKLHTKKKQVEEDL
+620 TKKKQVTAEL
-635 KKYKR
+635 AKCKQK
-640 RRLEV
+640 RLEV

>member
-1 MIDNETKERIIA
+1 MIDNETKERILA

-24 VKLHRSGANLKGLC
+24 VKLHRSGSNLKGLC

-60 GCGKGGTPINFIMEK
+60 GCGKGGTPVNFIMEK

-134 GQSVGLS
+134 GKSVGLS
-141 YLRGRGISDAMIKK
+141 YLRSRGITDEMIKK
-155 FKIGYCPDRYTAFYD
+155 FKIGYCPDRYSAFYD
-170 EAIKSGFD
+170 TAVKSGFD

-191 EKHTTDRFRG
+191 ERHTTDRFRG

-212 REVAFGGRALKTDER
+212 REVAFGGRALKMDEK

-271 TSLHQSGIENVV
+271 TSMHQSGIENVV

-347 ARSRNASELIEYMEK
+347 ARSRNASELMEYMEK

-367 IKFKLELAQKETEND
+367 IAFKCELALEEAGND
-382 PTKRSNLINDIL
+382 PIKRSNLINDIL
-394 RSISFIP
+394 RSISVIP
-401 TKEIKRSVYIQDCA
+401 DEIKRSVYIQDCQT
-415 RYFEMEEK
+415 RFGLKLE
-423 TLTEILD
+423 TLTQ
-430 HYKKEREKGNS
+430 S
-441 EEQTSKKME
+441 V
-450 DEITKNLDKKNIPF
+450 KNIIAEKNQNAKLPKTTIEKPQQKEVPY
-464 TYLQERELLKYI
+464 TYLQERELLKHV
-476 INFALVPIEF
+476 INYALVPIEF
-486 ITPDEVIKV
+486 VTPDEVIKV
-495 SVVEYV
+495 PVVEYV
-501 AYMKENGIISF
+501 AFMKENGIIAF
-512 SYDLHN
+512 SYDIHN
-518 KIWDFILESESGDLR
+518 KIWDYILDSETQDLR
-533 NNFLNHPDKEIR
+533 NAFLNHSDKEIQ
-545 DYIFSLV
+545 DYTFSLV
-552 EDKYEIHKKN
+552 EDKYEIHKEN
-562 VEITP
+562 VNYNP
-567 EQLSLKLSFIMPQ
+567 EQLSLKLSSIIPQ
-580 LVHGLELR
+580 LVYGLELR
-588 IVEGRLKEVKNSIS
+588 MVEEKLKEVKNSIS

-615 ELMNE
+615 ALMKEQSELNA
-620 QTKLHTKKKQVEEDL
+620 KKKQVSADL
-635 KKYKR
+635 ANCKLK
-640 RRLEV
+640 RLEV

>member
-1 MIDNETKERIIA
+1 MIDNETKERILA

-24 VKLHRSGANLKGLC
+24 VKLHRSGSNLKGLC

-60 GCGKGGTPINFIMEK
+60 GCGKGGTPVNFIMEK

-120 AAEYFVNTLWNTDE
+120 AAEYFVKTLWNTDE
-134 GQSVGLS
+134 GKSVGLS
-141 YLRGRGISDAMIKK
+141 YLRSRGITDEMIKK
-155 FKIGYCPDRYTAFYD
+155 FKIGYCPDRYSAFYE
-170 EAIKSGFD
+170 EAVKSGFD

-185 GLCSKG
+185 GLCTKG

-212 REVAFGGRALKTDER
+212 REVAFGGRALKMDEK

-271 TSLHQSGIENVV
+271 TSMHQSGIENVV

-347 ARSRNASELIEYMEK
+347 ARSRNASELMEYMEK

-367 IKFKLELAQKETEND
+367 IAFKCELALAEAGND
-382 PTKRSNLINDIL
+382 PIKRSNLINDIL
-394 RSISFIP
+394 RSISVIP
-401 TKEIKRSVYIQDCA
+401 DEIKRSVYIQDCQT
-415 RYFEMEEK
+415 RFGIKLE
-423 TLTEILD
+423 TLTQSVKTIIAEKNQNAKPQVYIED
-430 HYKKEREKGNS
+430 VAPKKEV
-441 EEQTSKKME
+441 
-450 DEITKNLDKKNIPF
+450 PY
-464 TYLQERELLKYI
+464 TYLQERELLKHI
-476 INFALVPIEF
+476 INYALVPIEF
-486 ITPDEVIKV
+486 VTPDEVIQV
-495 SVVEYV
+495 PVVEYV
-501 AYMKENGIISF
+501 AFMKENGIISF
-512 SYDLHN
+512 SYELHN
-518 KIWDFILESESGDLR
+518 KIWDYIIESETPDIR
-533 NNFLNHPDKEIR
+533 NAFLNHSDKEIQ
-545 DYIFSLV
+545 DYTFALV
-552 EDKYEIHKKN
+552 EDKYEIHKEN

-567 EQLSLKLSFIMPQ
+567 DQLSLKLSSIIPQ
-580 LVHGLELR
+580 LVYGLELR
-588 IVEGRLKEVKNSIS
+588 IVEEKLKEVKNSIA
-602 IASRVPG
+602 IASKVAG
-609 ADEQVL
+609 ADDQIISLLKEQS
-615 ELMNE
+615 ELNA
-620 QTKLHTKKKQVEEDL
+620 KKKQVAADL
-635 KKYKR
+635 ANCKLK
-640 RRLEV
+640 RLEV

>member
-24 VKLHRSGANLKGLC
+24 VKLHRSGSNLKGLC

-60 GCGKGGTPINFIMEK
+60 GCGKGGTPVNFIMEK

-120 AAEYFVNTLWNTDE
+120 AAEYFVKTLWNTDE
-134 GQSVGLS
+134 GKSVGLS
-141 YLRGRGISDAMIKK
+141 YLRSRGITDEMIKK
-155 FKIGYCPDRYTAFYD
+155 FKIGYCPDRFTAFYD
-170 EAIKSGFD
+170 TAVKSGFD

-185 GLCSKG
+185 GLCTKG

-212 REVAFGGRALKTDER
+212 REVAFGGRALKMDEK

-271 TSLHQSGIENVV
+271 TSMHQSGIENVV

-347 ARSRNASELIEYMEK
+347 ARSRNASELMEYMEK

-367 IKFKLELAQKETEND
+367 IAFKCELALAEAGND
-382 PTKRSNLINDIL
+382 PIKRSNLINDIL
-394 RSISFIP
+394 RSISVIP
-401 TKEIKRSVYIQDCA
+401 DEIKRSVYIQDCQT
-415 RYFEMEEK
+415 RFGIKLE
-423 TLTEILD
+423 TLTQSVKTIIAEKNQNAKPQVSIED
-430 HYKKEREKGNS
+430 VAPKKEV
-441 EEQTSKKME
+441 
-450 DEITKNLDKKNIPF
+450 PY
-464 TYLQERELLKYI
+464 TYLQERELLKHI
-476 INFALVPIEF
+476 INYALVPIEF
-486 ITPDEVIKV
+486 VTPDEVIQV
-495 SVVEYV
+495 PVVEYV
-501 AYMKENGIISF
+501 AFMKENGIISF
-512 SYDLHN
+512 SYELHN
-518 KIWDFILESESGDLR
+518 KIWDYIIESETPDIR
-533 NNFLNHPDKEIR
+533 NAFLNHSDKEIQ
-545 DYIFSLV
+545 DYTFALV
-552 EDKYEIHKKN
+552 EDKYEIHKEN

-567 EQLSLKLSFIMPQ
+567 DQLSLKLSSIIPQ
-580 LVHGLELR
+580 LVYGLELR
-588 IVEGRLKEVKNSIS
+588 IVEEKLKEVKNSIA
-602 IASRVPG
+602 IASKVAG
-609 ADEQVL
+609 ADDQIISLLKEQS
-615 ELMNE
+615 ELNA
-620 QTKLHTKKKQVEEDL
+620 KKKQVAADL
-635 KKYKR
+635 ANCKLK
-640 RRLEV
+640 RLEV

>member
-24 VKLHRSGANLKGLC
+24 VKLHRSGSNLKGLC

-60 GCGKGGTPINFIMEK
+60 GCGKGGTPVNFIMEK

-134 GQSVGLS
+134 GKSVGLS
-141 YLRGRGISDAMIKK
+141 YLRSRGITDEMIKK
-155 FKIGYCPDRYTAFYD
+155 FKIGYCPDRYSAFYD
-170 EAIKSGFD
+170 TAVKSGFD

-191 EKHTTDRFRG
+191 ERHTTDRFRG

-212 REVAFGGRALKTDER
+212 REVAFGGRALKMDEK

-271 TSLHQSGIENVV
+271 TSMHQSGIENVV

-347 ARSRNASELIEYMEK
+347 ARSRNASELMEYMEK

-367 IKFKLELAQKETEND
+367 IAFKCELALEEAGND
-382 PTKRSNLINDIL
+382 PIKRSNLINDIL
-394 RSISFIP
+394 RSISVIP
-401 TKEIKRSVYIQDCA
+401 DEIKRSVYIQDCQTRFGLKLETLTQSVKNIIA
-415 RYFEMEEK
+415 EKNQNAKLPKTTIEK
-423 TLTEILD
+423 TQQ
-430 HYKKEREKGNS
+430 KEV
-441 EEQTSKKME
+441 
-450 DEITKNLDKKNIPF
+450 PY
-464 TYLQERELLKYI
+464 TYLQERELLKYV
-476 INFALVPIEF
+476 INYALVPIEF
-486 ITPDEVIKV
+486 VTPDEVIKV
-495 SVVEYV
+495 NVVDYV
-501 AYMKENGIISF
+501 ASMKDDYGIISF
-512 SYDLHN
+512 LYDLHN
-518 KIWDFILESESGDLR
+518 KIWGYILESSSGDLR
-533 NNFLNHPDKEIR
+533 NEFLNHSDKVIQ
-545 DYIFSLV
+545 DYTFSLV
-552 EDKYEIHKKN
+552 EDKYEIHRET
-562 VEITP
+562 VDYTP
-567 EQLSLKLSFIMPQ
+567 EQLSLKLSSIMPQ

-588 IVEGRLKEVKNSIS
+588 IIEEKLKEIKNSIS

-609 ADEQVL
+609 ADDQVVALMEEQK
-615 ELMNE
+615 EL
-620 QTKLHTKKKQVEEDL
+620 QKKQKQVKKDL
-635 KKYKR
+635 DNCKLK
-640 RRLEV
+640 RLEV

>member
-24 VKLHRSGANLKGLC
+24 VKLHRSGSNLKGLC

-60 GCGKGGTPINFIMEK
+60 GCGKGGTPVNFIMEK

-120 AAEYFVNTLWNTDE
+120 AAEYFVKTLWNTDE
-134 GQSVGLS
+134 GKSVGLS
-141 YLRGRGISDAMIKK
+141 YLRSRGITDEMIKK
-155 FKIGYCPDRYTAFYD
+155 FKIGYCPDRYSAFYD
-170 EAIKSGFD
+170 EAVKSGFD

-185 GLCSKG
+185 GLCTKG

-212 REVAFGGRALKTDER
+212 REVAFGGRALKMDEK

-271 TSLHQSGIENVV
+271 TSMHQSGIENVV

-347 ARSRNASELIEYMEK
+347 ARSRNASELMEYMEK

-367 IKFKLELAQKETEND
+367 IAFKCELALAEAGND
-382 PTKRSNLINDIL
+382 PIKRSNLINDIL
-394 RSISFIP
+394 RSISVIP
-401 TKEIKRSVYIQDCA
+401 DEIKRSVYIQDCQT
-415 RYFEMEEK
+415 RFGIKLE
-423 TLTEILD
+423 TLTQSV
-430 HYKKEREKGNS
+430 KKIITEKNQNAKPQAS
-441 EEQTSKKME
+441 LEENTPKK
-450 DEITKNLDKKNIPF
+450 DVPYTF
-464 TYLQERELLKYI
+464 LQERELLKHI

-486 ITPDEVIKV
+486 VTPDEVIKV
-495 SVVEYV
+495 PVVEYV
-501 AYMKENGIISF
+501 AFMKENGIISF
-512 SYDLHN
+512 TYDLHN
-518 KIWDFILESESGDLR
+518 KIWEYILESETPDLR
-533 NNFLNHPDKEIR
+533 NAFLNHSDKEIQ
-545 DYIFSLV
+545 DYTFSLI
-552 EDKYEIHKKN
+552 EDKYEIHKEN

-567 EQLSLKLSFIMPQ
+567 DQLSLKLSSIIPQ
-580 LVHGLELR
+580 LVFGLELR
-588 IVEGRLKEVKNSIS
+588 IVEGRLKEIKNSIS

-609 ADEQVL
+609 ADEQIL
-615 ELMNE
+615 ALMKE
-620 QTKLHTKKKQVEEDL
+620 QSEFNAKKKKVAADL
-635 KKYKR
+635 ANCKLK
-640 RRLEV
+640 RLEV

>member
-1 MIDNETKERIIA
+1 MIDNETKERILA

-24 VKLHRSGANLKGLC
+24 VRLHRSGSNLKGLC

-60 GCGKGGTPINFIMEK
+60 GCGKGGTPVNFIMEK

-134 GQSVGLS
+134 GKSVGLS
-141 YLRGRGISDAMIKK
+141 YLRSRGISDEMIKK
-155 FKIGYCPDRYTAFYD
+155 FKIGYCPDRYSAFYD
-170 EAIKSGFD
+170 TAVKSGFD

-212 REVAFGGRALKTDER
+212 REVAFGGRALKMDDK

-271 TSLHQSGIENVV
+271 TSMHQSGIENVV

-347 ARSRNASELIEYMEK
+347 ARSRNASDLLEYMEK

-367 IKFKLELAQKETEND
+367 IAFKCELALKEAGDD
-382 PTKRSNLINDIL
+382 PIKRSNLINDIL
-394 RSISFIP
+394 RSISVIP
-401 TKEIKRSVYIQDCA
+401 DEIKRSVYIQDCQT
-415 RYFEMEEK
+415 RFGIKLE
-423 TLTEILD
+423 TLTQSV
-430 HYKKEREKGNS
+430 KKIITEKNQNAKVPS
-441 EEQTSKKME
+441 TQIEKPQQKEV
-450 DEITKNLDKKNIPF
+450 PY
-464 TYLQERELLKYI
+464 TYLQERELLKHV
-476 INFALVPIEF
+476 INYALVPIEF
-486 ITPDEVIKV
+486 VTPDEVIKV
-495 SVVEYV
+495 PVVEYV
-501 AYMKENGIISF
+501 AFMKENGIIAF
-512 SYDLHN
+512 SYDIHN
-518 KIWDFILESESGDLR
+518 KIWDYILESETHEIR
-533 NNFLNHPDKEIR
+533 NAFLNHANKEIQ
-545 DYIFSLV
+545 DYTFSLV
-552 EDKYEIHKKN
+552 EDKYEIHKEN
-562 VEITP
+562 VDYSP
-567 EQLSLKLSFIMPQ
+567 EQLSLKLSSIIPQ
-580 LVHGLELR
+580 LVYGLELR
-588 IVEGRLKEVKNSIS
+588 MVEEKLKEVKNSIA
-602 IASRVPG
+602 IASKVPG
-609 ADEQVL
+609 ADDQVIALLKEQS
-615 ELMNE
+615 ELNA
-620 QTKLHTKKKQVEEDL
+620 KKKQVSADL
-635 KKYKR
+635 ANCKLK
-640 RRLEV
+640 RLEV

>member
-1 MIDNETKERIIA
+1 MIDNETKERILA

-24 VKLHRSGANLKGLC
+24 VKLHRSGSNLKGLC

-60 GCGKGGTPINFIMEK
+60 GCGKGGTPVNFIMEK

-83 LRYLADKYHIEIKEK
+83 LRYLADKYHIEIKGK

-120 AAEYFVNTLWNTDE
+120 AAEYFVKTLWNTDE
-134 GQSVGLS
+134 GKSVGLS
-141 YLRGRGISDAMIKK
+141 YLRSRGITDEMIKK
-155 FKIGYCPDRYTAFYD
+155 FKIGYCPDRYSAFYE
-170 EAIKSGFD
+170 EAVKSGFD

-185 GLCSKG
+185 GLCTKG

-212 REVAFGGRALKTDER
+212 REVAFGGRALKMDEK

-271 TSLHQSGIENVV
+271 TSMHQSGIENVV

-347 ARSRNASELIEYMEK
+347 ARSRNASELMEYMEK

-367 IKFKLELAQKETEND
+367 IAFKCELALAEAGGD
-382 PTKRSNLINDIL
+382 PIKRSNLINDIL
-394 RSISFIP
+394 RSISVIP
-401 TKEIKRSVYIQDCA
+401 DEIKRSVYIQDCQT
-415 RYFEMEEK
+415 RFGIKLE
-423 TLTEILD
+423 TLTQSVKKIIAEKNQNAKPQASIED
-430 HYKKEREKGNS
+430 VAPKKEV
-441 EEQTSKKME
+441 
-450 DEITKNLDKKNIPF
+450 PY
-464 TYLQERELLKYI
+464 TYLQERELLKHI
-476 INFALVPIEF
+476 INYALVPIEF
-486 ITPDEVIKV
+486 ITPDEVIQV
-495 SVVEYV
+495 PVVEYV
-501 AYMKENGIISF
+501 AFMKENGIISF
-512 SYDLHN
+512 SYELHN
-518 KIWDFILESESGDLR
+518 KIWDYILESETPDIR
-533 NNFLNHPDKEIR
+533 NAFLNHSDKEIQ
-545 DYIFSLV
+545 DYTFALV
-552 EDKYEIHKKN
+552 EDKYEIHKEN

-567 EQLSLKLSFIMPQ
+567 DQLSLKLSSIIPQ
-580 LVHGLELR
+580 LVYGLELR
-588 IVEGRLKEVKNSIS
+588 IVEEKLKEVKNSIA
-602 IASRVPG
+602 IASKVAG
-609 ADEQVL
+609 ADDQIISLLKEQN
-615 ELMNE
+615 ELN
-620 QTKLHTKKKQVEEDL
+620 TKKKQVTADL
-635 KKYKR
+635 ANCKLK
-640 RRLEV
+640 RLEV

>member
-1 MIDNETKERIIA
+1 MIDNETKERILA

-24 VKLHRSGANLKGLC
+24 VKLHRSGSNLKGLC

-60 GCGKGGTPINFIMEK
+60 GCGKGGTPVNFIMEK

-120 AAEYFVNTLWNTDE
+120 AAEYFVKTLWNTDE
-134 GQSVGLS
+134 GKSVGLS
-141 YLRGRGISDAMIKK
+141 YLRSRGITDEMIKK
-155 FKIGYCPDRYTAFYD
+155 FKIGYCPDRYSAFYE
-170 EAIKSGFD
+170 EAVKSGFD

-185 GLCSKG
+185 GLCTKG

-212 REVAFGGRALKTDER
+212 REVAFGGRALKMDER

-271 TSLHQSGIENVV
+271 TSMHQSGIENVV

-347 ARSRNASELIEYMEK
+347 ARSRNASELMEYMEK

-367 IKFKLELAQKETEND
+367 IAFKCELALSEAGGD
-382 PTKRSNLINDIL
+382 PIKRSNLINDIL
-394 RSISFIP
+394 RSISVIP
-401 TKEIKRSVYIQDCA
+401 DEIKRSVYIQDCQT
-415 RYFEMEEK
+415 RFGIKLE
-423 TLTEILD
+423 TLTQSVKTIIAEKNQNAKPQVSIED
-430 HYKKEREKGNS
+430 VAPKKEV
-441 EEQTSKKME
+441 
-450 DEITKNLDKKNIPF
+450 PY
-464 TYLQERELLKYI
+464 TYLQERELLKHI
-476 INFALVPIEF
+476 INYALVPIEF
-486 ITPDEVIKV
+486 VTPDEVIQV
-495 SVVEYV
+495 PVVEYV
-501 AYMKENGIISF
+501 AFMKENGIISF
-512 SYDLHN
+512 SYELHN
-518 KIWDFILESESGDLR
+518 KIWDYIIESETPDIR
-533 NNFLNHPDKEIR
+533 NAFLNHSDKEIQ
-545 DYIFSLV
+545 DYTFALV
-552 EDKYEIHKKN
+552 EDKYEIHKEN

-567 EQLSLKLSFIMPQ
+567 DQLSLKLSSIIPQ
-580 LVHGLELR
+580 LVYGLELR
-588 IVEGRLKEVKNSIS
+588 IVEEKLKEVKNSIA
-602 IASRVPG
+602 IASKVAG
-609 ADEQVL
+609 ADDQIISLLKEQS
-615 ELMNE
+615 ELNA
-620 QTKLHTKKKQVEEDL
+620 KKKQVTADL
-635 KKYKR
+635 ANCKLK
-640 RRLEV
+640 RLEV

>member
-1 MIDNETKERIIA
+1 MIDNETKERILA

-24 VKLHRSGANLKGLC
+24 VKLHRSGSNLKGLC

-60 GCGKGGTPINFIMEK
+60 GCGKGGTPVNFIMEK

-120 AAEYFVNTLWNTDE
+120 AAEYFVKTLWNTDE
-134 GQSVGLS
+134 GKSVGLS
-141 YLRGRGISDAMIKK
+141 YLRSRGITDEMIKK
-155 FKIGYCPDRYTAFYD
+155 FRIGYCPDKYSAFYD
-170 EAIKSGFD
+170 EAVKSGFD

-191 EKHTTDRFRG
+191 EKYTTDRFRG

-212 REVAFGGRALKTDER
+212 REVAFGGRALKMDEK

-271 TSLHQSGIENVV
+271 TSMHQSGIENVV

-347 ARSRNASELIEYMEK
+347 ARSRNASDLMEYMEK

-367 IKFKLELAQKETEND
+367 IAFKCELALAEAGND
-382 PTKRSNLINDIL
+382 PIKRSNLINDIL
-394 RSISFIP
+394 RSISVIP
-401 TKEIKRSVYIQDCA
+401 DEIKRSVYIQDCQT
-415 RYFEMEEK
+415 RFGIKLE
-423 TLTEILD
+423 TLTQSVKKIIAEKNQNAKPQTSIEESIP
-430 HYKKEREKGNS
+430 KKEV
-441 EEQTSKKME
+441 
-450 DEITKNLDKKNIPF
+450 PY
-464 TYLQERELLKYI
+464 TYLQERELLKHL
-476 INFALVPIEF
+476 INYALIPIEF
-486 ITPDEVIKV
+486 ITPDEVIQV
-495 SVVEYV
+495 SVLEYV
-501 AYMKENGIISF
+501 AFMIENGIISF
-512 SYDLHN
+512 SYELHN
-518 KIWDFILESESGDLR
+518 KIWEYILESERGDLR
-533 NNFLNHPDKEIR
+533 NEFLNHSNKEIQ
-545 DYIFSLV
+545 DYTFSLI
-552 EDKYEIHKKN
+552 EDKYEIHKET
-562 VEITP
+562 VEFST
-567 EQLSLKLSFIMPQ
+567 EQLSLKLSSIMPQ
-580 LVHGLELR
+580 LVFGLELR
-588 IVEGRLKEVKNSIS
+588 IIEEKLKEIKNSIS

-609 ADEQVL
+609 ADDQVL
-615 ELMNE
+615 ALMKEQSELNA
-620 QTKLHTKKKQVEEDL
+620 QKKQVTAEL
-635 KKYKR
+635 AKCKQK
-640 RRLEV
+640 RLEV

>member
-1 MIDNETKERIIA
+1 MIDNETKERILA

-24 VKLHRSGANLKGLC
+24 VKLHRSGSNLKGLC

-60 GCGKGGTPINFIMEK
+60 GCGKGGTPVNFIMEK

-134 GQSVGLS
+134 GKSVGLS
-141 YLRGRGISDAMIKK
+141 YLRSRGITDEMIKK
-155 FKIGYCPDRYTAFYD
+155 FKIGYCPDKYSAFYE
-170 EAIKSGFD
+170 EAVKSGFA
-178 PKVLTEV
+178 PNVLTEV

-212 REVAFGGRALKTDER
+212 REVAFGGRALKMDEK

-254 EIVKKDN
+254 EIIKKDN

-271 TSLHQSGIENVV
+271 TSMHQSGIENVV

-347 ARSRNASELIEYMEK
+347 ARSRNASDLMEYMEK

-367 IKFKLELAQKETEND
+367 ITFKCELALAEAGND
-382 PTKRSNLINDIL
+382 PIKRSNLINDIL
-394 RSISFIP
+394 HSISVIP
-401 TKEIKRSVYIQDCA
+401 DEIKRSVYIQDCQTRFGIKLETLTQGVKNIILEKNQNA
-415 RYFEMEEK
+415 KPQASIEEK
-423 TLTEILD
+423 AP
-430 HYKKEREKGNS
+430 KK
-441 EEQTSKKME
+441 
-450 DEITKNLDKKNIPF
+450 DVPY
-464 TYLQERELLKYI
+464 TYLQERELLKHL
-476 INFALVPIEF
+476 INYALVPIEF
-486 ITPDEVIKV
+486 VTPDEVIQV
-495 SVVEYV
+495 SVLEYV
-501 AYMKENGIISF
+501 AFMIENDIISF
-512 SYDLHN
+512 TYDIHKQIYN
-518 KIWDFILESESGDLR
+518 YITEAETTDLR
-533 NNFLNHPDKEIR
+533 TEFLNHSDKEIQ
-545 DYIFSLV
+545 DYTFSLI
-552 EDKYEIHKKN
+552 EGKYEIQKEN
-562 VEITP
+562 IEISP
-567 EQLSLKLSFIMPQ
+567 EQLSLKLSSTIPQ
-580 LVHGLELR
+580 LVHELELR
-588 IVEGRLKEVKNSIS
+588 MIEERLKEIKNSIS

-609 ADEQVL
+609 ADEQIL
-615 ELMNE
+615 ELLKE
-620 QTKLHTKKKQVEEDL
+620 QSELNAKKKQVASEL
-635 KKYKR
+635 AKCKQKR
-640 RRLEV
+640 VEI

>member
-24 VKLHRSGANLKGLC
+24 VKLHRSGSNLKGLC

-60 GCGKGGTPINFIMEK
+60 GCGKGGTPVNFIMEK

-134 GQSVGLS
+134 GKSVGLS
-141 YLRGRGISDAMIKK
+141 YLRSRGITDEMIKK
-155 FKIGYCPDRYTAFYD
+155 FKIGYCPDRYSAFYD
-170 EAIKSGFD
+170 TAVKSGFD

-191 EKHTTDRFRG
+191 ERHTTDRFRG

-212 REVAFGGRALKTDER
+212 REVAFGGRALKMDEK

-271 TSLHQSGIENVV
+271 TSMHQSGIENVV

-347 ARSRNASELIEYMEK
+347 ARSRNASELMEYMEK

-367 IKFKLELAQKETEND
+367 IAFKCELALEEAGND
-382 PTKRSNLINDIL
+382 PIKRSNLINDIL
-394 RSISFIP
+394 RSISVIP
-401 TKEIKRSVYIQDCA
+401 DEIKRSVYIQDCQT
-415 RYFEMEEK
+415 RFGLKLE
-423 TLTEILD
+423 TLTQ
-430 HYKKEREKGNS
+430 S
-441 EEQTSKKME
+441 V
-450 DEITKNLDKKNIPF
+450 KNIIAEKNQNAKLPKTTIERPQQKEVPY
-464 TYLQERELLKYI
+464 TYLQERELLKHV
-476 INFALVPIEF
+476 INYALVPIEF
-486 ITPDEVIKV
+486 VTPDEVIKV
-495 SVVEYV
+495 PVVEYV
-501 AYMKENGIISF
+501 AFMKENGIIAF
-512 SYDLHN
+512 SYDIHN
-518 KIWDFILESESGDLR
+518 KIWDYILDSETQDLR
-533 NNFLNHPDKEIR
+533 NAFLNHSDKEIQ
-545 DYIFSLV
+545 DYTFSLV
-552 EDKYEIHKKN
+552 EDKYEIHKEN
-562 VEITP
+562 VNYNP
-567 EQLSLKLSFIMPQ
+567 EQLSLKLSSIIPQ
-580 LVHGLELR
+580 LVYGLELR
-588 IVEGRLKEVKNSIS
+588 MVEEKLKEVKNSIS

-615 ELMNE
+615 ALMKEQSELNA
-620 QTKLHTKKKQVEEDL
+620 KKKQVSADL
-635 KKYKR
+635 ANCKLK
-640 RRLEV
+640 RLEV

>member
-24 VKLHRSGANLKGLC
+24 VKLHRSGSNLKGLC

-60 GCGKGGTPINFIMEK
+60 GCGKGGTPVNFIMEK

-120 AAEYFVNTLWNTDE
+120 AAEYFVKTLWNTDE
-134 GQSVGLS
+134 GKSVGLS
-141 YLRGRGISDAMIKK
+141 YLRSRGITDEMIKK
-155 FKIGYCPDRYTAFYD
+155 FKIGYCPDRYSAFYE
-170 EAIKSGFD
+170 EAVKSGFD

-185 GLCSKG
+185 GLCTKG

-212 REVAFGGRALKTDER
+212 REVAFGGRALKMDEK

-271 TSLHQSGIENVV
+271 TSMHQSGIENVV

-347 ARSRNASELIEYMEK
+347 ARSRNASELMEYMEK

-367 IKFKLELAQKETEND
+367 IAFKCELALAEAGGD
-382 PTKRSNLINDIL
+382 PIKRSNLINDIL
-394 RSISFIP
+394 RSISVIP
-401 TKEIKRSVYIQDCA
+401 DEIKRSVYIQDCQT
-415 RYFEMEEK
+415 RFGIKLE
-423 TLTEILD
+423 TLTQSVKTIIAEKNQNAKPQVSIED
-430 HYKKEREKGNS
+430 ISPKKEV
-441 EEQTSKKME
+441 
-450 DEITKNLDKKNIPF
+450 PY
-464 TYLQERELLKYI
+464 TYLQERELLKHI
-476 INFALVPIEF
+476 INYALVPIEF
-486 ITPDEVIKV
+486 VTPDEVIQV
-495 SVVEYV
+495 PVVEYV
-501 AYMKENGIISF
+501 AFMKENGIISF
-512 SYDLHN
+512 SYELHN
-518 KIWDFILESESGDLR
+518 KIWDYIIESETPDIR
-533 NNFLNHPDKEIR
+533 NAFLNHSDKEIQ
-545 DYIFSLV
+545 DYTFALV
-552 EDKYEIHKKN
+552 EDKYEIHKEN

-567 EQLSLKLSFIMPQ
+567 DQLSLKLSSIIPQ
-580 LVHGLELR
+580 LVYGLELR
-588 IVEGRLKEVKNSIS
+588 IVEEKLKEVKNSIA
-602 IASRVPG
+602 IASKVAG
-609 ADEQVL
+609 ADDQIISLLKEQS
-615 ELMNE
+615 ELNA
-620 QTKLHTKKKQVEEDL
+620 KKKQVAADL
-635 KKYKR
+635 ANCKLK
-640 RRLEV
+640 RLEV

>member
-1 MIDNETKERIIA
+1 MIDNETKERILA

-24 VKLHRSGANLKGLC
+24 VKLHRSGSNLKGLC

-60 GCGKGGTPINFIMEK
+60 GCGKGGTPVNFIMEK

-120 AAEYFVNTLWNTDE
+120 AAEYFVKTLWNTDE
-134 GQSVGLS
+134 GKSVGLS
-141 YLRGRGISDAMIKK
+141 YLRSRGITDEMIKK
-155 FKIGYCPDRYTAFYD
+155 FKIGYCPDRYSAFYD
-170 EAIKSGFD
+170 TAVKSGFD

-212 REVAFGGRALKTDER
+212 REVAFGGRALKMDDK

-271 TSLHQSGIENVV
+271 TSMHQSGIENVV

-325 LLEQNMN
+325 LLEHNMN

-347 ARSRNASELIEYMEK
+347 ARSRNASDLLEYMEK

-367 IKFKLELAQKETEND
+367 IAFKCELALKEAGDD
-382 PTKRSNLINDIL
+382 PIKRSNLINDIL
-394 RSISFIP
+394 RSISVIP
-401 TKEIKRSVYIQDCA
+401 DEIKRSVYIQDCQT
-415 RYFEMEEK
+415 RFGIKLE
-423 TLTEILD
+423 TLTQSV
-430 HYKKEREKGNS
+430 KKIITEKNQNAKVPS
-441 EEQTSKKME
+441 TQIEKPQQKEV
-450 DEITKNLDKKNIPF
+450 PY
-464 TYLQERELLKYI
+464 TYLQERELLKHV
-476 INFALVPIEF
+476 INYALVPIEF
-486 ITPDEVIKV
+486 VTPDEVIKV
-495 SVVEYV
+495 PVVEYV
-501 AYMKENGIISF
+501 AFMKENGIIAF
-512 SYDLHN
+512 SYDIHN
-518 KIWDFILESESGDLR
+518 KIWDYILESETHDIR
-533 NNFLNHPDKEIR
+533 NAFLNHANKEIQ
-545 DYIFSLV
+545 DYTFSLV
-552 EDKYEIHKKN
+552 EDKYEIHKEN
-562 VEITP
+562 VDYSP
-567 EQLSLKLSFIMPQ
+567 EQLSLKLSSIIPQ
-580 LVHGLELR
+580 LVYGLELR
-588 IVEGRLKEVKNSIS
+588 MVEEKLKEVKNSIS

-615 ELMNE
+615 ALMKEQSELNA
-620 QTKLHTKKKQVEEDL
+620 KKKQVSADL
-635 KKYKR
+635 ANCKLK
-640 RRLEV
+640 RLEV

>member
-24 VKLHRSGANLKGLC
+24 VKLHRSGSNLKGLC

-60 GCGKGGTPINFIMEK
+60 GCGKGGTPVNFIMEK

-134 GQSVGLS
+134 GKSVGLS
-141 YLRGRGISDAMIKK
+141 YLRSRGITDEMIKK
-155 FKIGYCPDRYTAFYD
+155 FKIGYCPDRYSAFYD
-170 EAIKSGFD
+170 TAVKSGFD

-191 EKHTTDRFRG
+191 ERHTTDRFRG

-212 REVAFGGRALKTDER
+212 REVAFGGRALKMDEK

-271 TSLHQSGIENVV
+271 TSMHQSGIENVV

-347 ARSRNASELIEYMEK
+347 ARSRNASELMEYMEK

-367 IKFKLELAQKETEND
+367 IAFKCELALTEAGND
-382 PTKRSNLINDIL
+382 PIKRSNLINDIL
-394 RSISFIP
+394 RSISAIP
-401 TKEIKRSVYIQDCA
+401 DEIKRSVYIQDCQT
-415 RYFEMEEK
+415 RFGIKLE
-423 TLTEILD
+423 TLTQSVKKIIAEKNQNAKPQASLEDIAP
-430 HYKKEREKGNS
+430 KKEV
-441 EEQTSKKME
+441 
-450 DEITKNLDKKNIPF
+450 PY
-464 TYLQERELLKYI
+464 TYLQERELLKHL
-476 INFALVPIEF
+476 INYALVPIEF
-486 ITPDEVIKV
+486 VTPDEVIQV
-495 SVVEYV
+495 SVLEYV
-501 AYMKENGIISF
+501 AFMIENGIISF
-512 SYDLHN
+512 SYNLHN
-518 KIWDFILESESGDLR
+518 KIWDYIVESESKDLR
-533 NNFLNHPDKEIR
+533 NMFLNHSNKEIQ
-545 DYIFSLV
+545 DYTFSLI
-552 EDKYEIHKKN
+552 EDKYEIHKDN
-562 VEITP
+562 INYTS
-567 EQLSLKLSFIMPQ
+567 EQLSLKLSSIIPQ
-580 LVHGLELR
+580 LVYGLELR
-588 IVEGRLKEVKNSIS
+588 MIEERLKEVKNSIS

-609 ADEQVL
+609 ADEQIL
-615 ELMNE
+615 ELMKE
-620 QTKLHTKKKQVEEDL
+620 QSELNANKKRVTAELAKCKQ
-635 KKYKR
+635 K
-640 RRLEV
+640 RLEV

>member
-1 MIDNETKERIIA
+1 MIDNETKERILA

-24 VKLHRSGANLKGLC
+24 VKLHRSGSNLKGLC

-60 GCGKGGTPINFIMEK
+60 GCGKGGTPVNFIMEK

-134 GQSVGLS
+134 GKSVGLS
-141 YLRGRGISDAMIKK
+141 YLRSRGITDEMIKK
-155 FKIGYCPDRYTAFYD
+155 FKIGYCPDRYSAFYD
-170 EAIKSGFD
+170 TAVKSGFD

-191 EKHTTDRFRG
+191 ERHTTDRFRG

-212 REVAFGGRALKTDER
+212 REVAFGGRALKMDEK

-271 TSLHQSGIENVV
+271 TSMHQSGIENVV

-347 ARSRNASELIEYMEK
+347 ARSRNASELMEYIEK

-367 IKFKLELAQKETEND
+367 IAFKCELALEEAGND
-382 PTKRSNLINDIL
+382 PIKRSNLINDIL
-394 RSISFIP
+394 RSISVIP
-401 TKEIKRSVYIQDCA
+401 DEIKRSVYIQDCQT
-415 RYFEMEEK
+415 RFGLKLE
-423 TLTEILD
+423 TLTQ
-430 HYKKEREKGNS
+430 S
-441 EEQTSKKME
+441 V
-450 DEITKNLDKKNIPF
+450 KNIIAEKNQNAKLPKTTIEKPQQKEVPY
-464 TYLQERELLKYI
+464 TYLQERELLKHV
-476 INFALVPIEF
+476 INYALVPIEF
-486 ITPDEVIKV
+486 VTPDEVIKV
-495 SVVEYV
+495 PVVEYV
-501 AYMKENGIISF
+501 AFMKENGIIAF
-512 SYDLHN
+512 SYDIHN
-518 KIWDFILESESGDLR
+518 KIWDYILDSETQDLR
-533 NNFLNHPDKEIR
+533 NAFLNHSDKEIQ
-545 DYIFSLV
+545 DYTFSLV
-552 EDKYEIHKKN
+552 EDKYEIHKEN
-562 VEITP
+562 VNYNP
-567 EQLSLKLSFIMPQ
+567 EQLSLKLSSIIPQ
-580 LVHGLELR
+580 LVYGLELR
-588 IVEGRLKEVKNSIS
+588 MVEEKLKEVKNSIS

-615 ELMNE
+615 ALMKEQSELNA
-620 QTKLHTKKKQVEEDL
+620 KKKQVSADL
-635 KKYKR
+635 ANCKLK
-640 RRLEV
+640 RLEV

>member
-24 VKLHRSGANLKGLC
+24 VKLHRSGSNLKGLC

-60 GCGKGGTPINFIMEK
+60 GCGKGGTPVNFIMEK

-120 AAEYFVNTLWNTDE
+120 AAEYFVKTLWNTDE
-134 GQSVGLS
+134 GKSVGLS
-141 YLRGRGISDAMIKK
+141 YLRSRGITDEMIKK
-155 FKIGYCPDRYTAFYD
+155 FKIGYCPDKYTAFYD
-170 EAIKSGFD
+170 EAVKSGFA
-178 PKVLTEV
+178 PNVLTEV

-212 REVAFGGRALKTDER
+212 REVAFGGRALKMDEK

-254 EIVKKDN
+254 EIIKKDN

-271 TSLHQSGIENVV
+271 TSMHQSGIENVV

-347 ARSRNASELIEYMEK
+347 ARSRNASELLEYMEK

-367 IKFKLELAQKETEND
+367 IAFKCELALAEAGND
-382 PTKRSNLINDIL
+382 PIKRSNLINDIL
-394 RSISFIP
+394 RSISVIP
-401 TKEIKRSVYIQDCA
+401 DEIKRSVYIQDCQ
-415 RYFEMEEK
+415 RRFGIKLE
-423 TLTEILD
+423 TLTQ
-430 HYKKEREKGNS
+430 GV
-441 EEQTSKKME
+441 
-450 DEITKNLDKKNIPF
+450 KNIILEKNQNAKPQAPIEDKATQKDVPY
-464 TYLQERELLKYI
+464 TYLQERELLKHL
-476 INFALVPIEF
+476 INYALVPIEF

-501 AYMKENGIISF
+501 AFMKENGIISF

-518 KIWDFILESESGDLR
+518 KIWNYILECESNDLR
-533 NNFLNHPDKEIR
+533 NAFLNHADKEIQ
-545 DYIFSLV
+545 DYTFSLV
-552 EDKYEIHKKN
+552 EDKYEIHKEN
-562 VEITP
+562 VDITP
-567 EQLSLKLSFIMPQ
+567 EQLSLKLSSIMPQ
-580 LVHGLELR
+580 LVFGLELR
-588 IVEGRLKEVKNSIS
+588 IVEERLKEIKNSIS
-602 IASRVPG
+602 IAAKVPG
-609 ADEQVL
+609 ADEQIL
-615 ELMNE
+615 ALLKEQNELNA
-620 QTKLHTKKKQVEEDL
+620 KKKQVTADL
-635 KKYKR
+635 AKCKQK
-640 RRLEV
+640 RLEV

>member
-1 MIDNETKERIIA
+1 MIDNETKERILA

-24 VKLHRSGANLKGLC
+24 VKLHRSGSNLKGLC

-60 GCGKGGTPINFIMEK
+60 GCGKGGTPVNFIMEK

-120 AAEYFVNTLWNTDE
+120 AAEYFVKTLWNTDE
-134 GQSVGLS
+134 GKSVGLS
-141 YLRGRGISDAMIKK
+141 YLRSRGITDEMIKK
-155 FKIGYCPDRYTAFYD
+155 FKIGYCPDRYSAFYE
-170 EAIKSGFD
+170 EAVKSGFD
-178 PKVLTEV
+178 PKVLTDV
-185 GLCSKG
+185 GLCTKG

-212 REVAFGGRALKTDER
+212 REVAFGGRALKMDEK

-271 TSLHQSGIENVV
+271 TSMHQSGIENVV

-332 VKVLLLPDGEDPDSF
+332 VKVLLLPNGEDPDSF
-347 ARSRNASELIEYMEK
+347 ARSRNASELMEYMEN

-367 IKFKLELAQKETEND
+367 IAFKCELALAEAGSD
-382 PTKRSNLINDIL
+382 PIKRSNLINDIL
-394 RSISFIP
+394 RSISVIP
-401 TKEIKRSVYIQDCA
+401 DEIKRSVYIQDCQT
-415 RYFEMEEK
+415 RFGIKLE
-423 TLTEILD
+423 TLTQSVKTIIAEKNQNAKPQVSIEDVAL
-430 HYKKEREKGNS
+430 KKEV
-441 EEQTSKKME
+441 
-450 DEITKNLDKKNIPF
+450 PY
-464 TYLQERELLKYI
+464 TYLQERELLKHI
-476 INFALVPIEF
+476 INYALVPIEF
-486 ITPDEVIKV
+486 VTPDEVIQV
-495 SVVEYV
+495 PVVEYV
-501 AYMKENGIISF
+501 AFMKENGIISF
-512 SYDLHN
+512 SYELHN
-518 KIWDFILESESGDLR
+518 KIWNYIVESETPDIR
-533 NNFLNHPDKEIR
+533 NAFLNHSDKEIQ
-545 DYIFSLV
+545 DYTFALV
-552 EDKYEIHKKN
+552 EDKYEIHKEN
-562 VEITP
+562 VQITP
-567 EQLSLKLSFIMPQ
+567 DQLSLKLSSIIPQ
-580 LVHGLELR
+580 LVYGLELR
-588 IVEGRLKEVKNSIS
+588 IVEEKLKEVKNSIA
-602 IASRVPG
+602 IASKVAG
-609 ADEQVL
+609 ADDQIISLLKEQS
-615 ELMNE
+615 ELNA
-620 QTKLHTKKKQVEEDL
+620 KKKQVAADL
-635 KKYKR
+635 ANCKLK
-640 RRLEV
+640 RLEV